1 MSDQK
6 IDEAFVRPKARS
18 AALAKTRNLK
28 MCRSAHAYVRGNT
41 VKFYE
46 WLEGLKRGT
55 LPNGPPVWICGDCHV
70 GNLGPVANA
79 AGQIEIQIRDLDQT
93 VIGDP
98 AHDLIRLG
106 LSLASAARGSDL
118 SGVTTAKML
127 EEMMDG
133 YQKSFEPDFHE
144 ESDIKRPESI
154 RLVSKQ
160 AAAATWKTL
169 AEERIKDE
177 RPTIPLGRRFWPI
190 AKDES
195 REIGKL
201 FENEDMRKLATMLR
215 SRDDDARVKLL
226 DAAYWMKG
234 CSSLGRL
241 RYAVLLR
248 VRSRKGKG
256 SDYCL
261 MDIKEAA
268 QAAAPRAAGVKMPS
282 DPGERVVEGARHLS
296 PHLGKR
302 MRAVKLMGKSA
313 FVRELLPQDLK
324 IEIEQLTRD
333 EAMKVARFLAA
344 IVGKAHSR
352 QMDSDTRKRWQK
364 DLQRNRS
371 TSLDAPT
378 WLWTSIVELL
388 ADHERAYLEHCRKYA
403 LELAG

>member
-1 MSDQK
+1 MSDRK
-6 IDEAFVRPKARS
+6 IAEAFARPKARS
-18 AALAKTRNLK
+18 ATLTKIRNLK
-28 MCRSAHAYVRGNT
+28 MSRSAHAYVRGNT

-46 WLEGLKRGT
+46 WLEGLKSGT

-79 AGQIEIQIRDLDQT
+79 HGEIEIQIRDLDQT
-93 VIGDP
+93 VIGNP

-118 SGVTTAKML
+118 PGVTTAKML

-133 YQKSFEPDFHE
+133 YEKSFEPDFHE
-144 ESDIKRPESI
+144 ESDLKRPTSI
-154 RLVSKQ
+154 HLVAKRAS
-160 AAAATWKTL
+160 AATWKTL
-169 AEERIKDE
+169 AEERIEDK

-190 AKDES
+190 SNDEK
-195 REIGKL
+195 REIEAL
-201 FENEDMRKLATMLR
+201 FATDEMHQLATMLR
-215 SRDDDARVKLL
+215 SRDDDARVKLM

-248 VRSRKGKG
+248 VGSKKGKG
-256 SDYCL
+256 SEYCL

-268 QAAAPRAAGVKMPS
+268 QTAAPRAAGVKMPS
-282 DPGERVVEGARHLS
+282 DPAERVVEGARHLS

-302 MRAVKLMGKSA
+302 MRAVRIMDKSV

-324 IEIEQLTRD
+324 IEVEQLTRG
-333 EAMKVARFLAA
+333 EAMKVAGFLAA
-344 IVGKAHSR
+344 VVGKAHGR
-352 QMDSDTRKRWQK
+352 QMDSGTRKQWQK

-388 ADHERAYLEHCRKYA
+388 ADHERAYLEHCRKFA
-403 LELAG
+403 LEVDA